1 MRVESHG
8 IDTVRA
14 VFQLANAVPVGDSS
28 WQAEMLGAGYEQT
41 CKNRLEDGQLVQSDT
56 WSWQDPSNSTLRL
69 WLRAG
74 QYLQTEFS
82 APRLLDDSVVNL
94 HLASP
99 GEVSDLLVG
108 VGDRFMAMTPGE
120 PCAVFQKLARLDY
133 AVDVAAGDSL
143 PGVISAA
150 MQFRIE
156 KARKL
161 SSNTYPGE
169 TTRITSPSY
178 TFRTYAKGGELEH
191 KLTPK
196 QRKEHA
202 TIIQLAKEKGLTRM
216 EFSDRKRKGLVY
228 DSLQNAPGDFARR
241 LEYGYPGGRVVVKGL
256 DGLRMEIDSLNVSAQ
271 RKSSLIAFAVRYA
284 TLGRDGMQAAYP
296 PRTFYRHQKQFIEH
310 GLRLDD
316 VCSYQGE
323 LDFNPVIEQLRAA

>member
-1 MRVESHG
+1 MQVEAHG
-8 IDTVRA
+8 VDTVRA
-14 VFQLANAVPVGDSS
+14 AWQLANPVPVGDSS

-41 CKNRLEDGQLVQSDT
+41 CKNRLDDGQLVQSDI
-56 WSWQDPSNSTLRL
+56 WSWQDPNNSTLRY
-69 WLRAG
+69 WLRGGLHLHA
-74 QYLQTEFS
+74 EFS
-82 APRLLDDSVVNL
+82 APRLLDDSPVNV
-94 HLASP
+94 HLVSP
-99 GEVSDLLVG
+99 AEVSSLLVD
-108 VGDRFMAMTPGE
+108 VGERFMAMTPGE

-150 MQFRIE
+150 MQFRIQN
-156 KARKL
+156 ARKT
-161 SSNTYPGE
+161 SSYTYPGE
-169 TTRITSPSY
+169 TSMTRSPSY

-196 QRKEHA
+196 QRKEHV

-216 EFSDRKRKGLVY
+216 EFSDRKRKGLAY
-228 DSLQNAPGDFARR
+228 DSLQNAPKDFARR
-241 LEYGYPGGRVVVKGL
+241 LEYGYPGGRVVIKGL
-256 DGLRMEIDSLNVSAQ
+256 DGLRMEIDSLDVSSQ

-284 TLGRDGMQAAYP
+284 ALGRDGMQAAYSKP
-296 PRTFYRHQKQFIEH
+296 TFYRQQKQFIEH

-316 VCSYQGE
+316 VCSYEGK